1 MKKYTL
7 LFPLFSPFVLAET
20 VIEQNTDPVSFERH
34 SQAVKFEQNFAK
46 KPQKT
51 TAYQPKYSLNQNVEQ
66 QINQA
71 ILSQNWENLAP
82 LLSRYQ
88 QMPNVDP
95 LLWHYAQAALA
106 YAKKDHH
113 SAIFHY
119 RQLLARNPNLVYPR
133 FDLALVL
140 AEDQQFREAEREF
153 SRIQANLSPDLGKIA
168 ANTQMQ
174 IAENER
180 WQPDFYLQ
188 YTQTNNVNN
197 ASSSPIVSVNG
208 RIFRK
213 NEENLPQS
221 AKGVRYGF
229 GLSKLQN
236 LRGNHFVGL
245 GLNYNGI
252 YYWDN
257 QDYREQSLSISPSY
271 SYRTARYRLSFSP
284 FIEQNWLGSSRY
296 NYQFGATVSGLRYLN
311 SQWLMS
317 GSFTHL
323 QKRYFDELTAS
334 RYNSYQHQISGGLQW
349 QAVKNWRFFANLDGS
364 REIAREK
371 AQTSN
376 KWLARVGVIYQ
387 GEKWAT
393 QASLGFGKRYF
404 ADKHYLFGYKRQD
417 KEYQVNLAVWNRTWH
432 WQGIVPKL
440 NFRYQKMD
448 SNIADFYS
456 RQNKELFFTL
466 EKLF

>member
-20 VIEQNTDPVSFERH
+20 VIEHNTDPVSFERH

-46 KPQKT
+46 KQQKT
-51 TAYQPKYSLNQNVEQ
+51 TAYQPEYSLNQDLEPQIEQ

-71 ILSQNWENLAP
+71 ILSQDWENLAP

-88 QMPNVDP
+88 QIANVDP
-95 LLWHYAQAALA
+95 LLWHYAKAALA
-106 YAKKDHH
+106 YAKKDHY

-119 RQLLARNPNLVYPR
+119 RQLLAQNPNLVYPR

-153 SRIQANLSPDLGKIA
+153 SHIQANLPPDLGKIA
-168 ANTQMQ
+168 ANTQIQ

-197 ASSSPIVSVNG
+197 ASSSPIVNVNG

-245 GLNYNGI
+245 GLNYSGI

-257 QDYREQSLSISPSY
+257 QDYREQSLSISPNY

-296 NYQFGATVSGLRYLN
+296 NYQFGATVSGFRYLN
-311 SQWLMS
+311 SQWL
-317 GSFTHL
+317 
-323 QKRYFDELTAS
+323 
-334 RYNSYQHQISGGLQW
+334 
-349 QAVKNWRFFANLDGS
+349 V
-364 REIAREK
+364 
-371 AQTSN
+371 
-376 KWLARVGVIYQ
+376 
-387 GEKWAT
+387 
-393 QASLGFGKRYF
+393 
-404 ADKHYLFGYKRQD
+404 
-417 KEYQVNLAVWNRTWH
+417 
-432 WQGIVPKL
+432 
-440 NFRYQKMD
+440 
-448 SNIADFYS
+448 
-456 RQNKELFFTL
+456 
-466 EKLF
+466 

>member
-1 MKKYTL
+1 
-7 LFPLFSPFVLAET
+7 
-20 VIEQNTDPVSFERH
+20 
-34 SQAVKFEQNFAK
+34 
-46 KPQKT
+46 
-51 TAYQPKYSLNQNVEQ
+51 
-66 QINQA
+66 
-71 ILSQNWENLAP
+71 
-82 LLSRYQ
+82 
-88 QMPNVDP
+88 MPNVDP
-95 LLWHYAQAALA
+95 LLLHYAQAALA

-119 RQLLARNPNLVYPR
+119 RQLLAKNPNLVYPR

-168 ANTQMQ
+168 ANTPMQ

-197 ASSSPIVSVNG
+197 ASSSPIVNVNG

-213 NEENLPQS
+213 NEANLPQS

-245 GLNYNGI
+245 GLNYSGI

-257 QDYREQSLSISPSY
+257 QDYREQSLSISPNY

-296 NYQFGATVSGLRYLN
+296 NYQFGATVSGFRYLN
-311 SQWLMS
+311 SQWL
-317 GSFTHL
+317 
-323 QKRYFDELTAS
+323 
-334 RYNSYQHQISGGLQW
+334 
-349 QAVKNWRFFANLDGS
+349 V
-364 REIAREK
+364 
-371 AQTSN
+371 
-376 KWLARVGVIYQ
+376 
-387 GEKWAT
+387 
-393 QASLGFGKRYF
+393 
-404 ADKHYLFGYKRQD
+404 
-417 KEYQVNLAVWNRTWH
+417 
-432 WQGIVPKL
+432 
-440 NFRYQKMD
+440 
-448 SNIADFYS
+448 
-456 RQNKELFFTL
+456 
-466 EKLF
+466 

>member
-7 LFPLFSPFVLAET
+7 LFPLFIPFVLAET
-20 VIEQNTDPVSFERH
+20 VIEHNTDPVSFERH
-34 SQAVKFEQNFAK
+34 SQAVKFEQNFVK
-46 KPQKT
+46 KSQKT
-51 TAYQPKYSLNQNVEQ
+51 TAYQAEYSFNQTVEQ

-82 LLSRYQ
+82 LLSHYQ

-153 SRIQANLSPDLGKIA
+153 SHIQANLPPDLGKIVA
-168 ANTQMQ
+168 TTQMQ

-197 ASSSPIVSVNG
+197 ASSSPIVNVNG

-213 NEENLPQS
+213 NEESLPQS

-245 GLNYNGI
+245 GLNYSGI

-271 SYRTARYRLSFSP
+271 SYRKARYRFSVSP

-311 SQWLMS
+311 SQWLVS

-334 RYNSYQHQISGGLQW
+334 RYNSYQHQISTGVQW

-376 KWLARVGVIYQ
+376 KWLARVGAVYQ